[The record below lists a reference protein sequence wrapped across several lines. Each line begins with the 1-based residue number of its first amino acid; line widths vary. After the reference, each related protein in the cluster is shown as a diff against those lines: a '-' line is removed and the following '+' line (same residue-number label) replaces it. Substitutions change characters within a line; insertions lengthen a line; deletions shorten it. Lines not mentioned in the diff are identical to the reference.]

1 MIKKFLIF
9 LLFLFIGFFGNAQ
22 GVQLSEKAEISILTI
37 GPGENLNDSFGHSG
51 FRIKDTNLNID
62 VVFNYGTYNFNT
74 PNFYLKFARGKL
86 LYKIDSNNFK
96 PFYNYYVKQNRSI
109 IEQQLNLTKSEKQ
122 ELFNYLLTN
131 SKPEN
136 QEYLYD
142 FLFDNC
148 ATRIRDVLVT
158 VLGDKLTYKEDTL
171 EKKSFTFR
179 ELIQKNVYWNSWGSF
194 GMDIAIG
201 AVVDRKATEWE
212 YQFLPNYVMRA
223 ANYAS
228 LTNEGVTEKLVKS
241 TSPSYEEKPY
251 QLKSSFFTSPLFV
264 MGLLGLLILYI
275 TYRDHKNDKRS
286 RYLDA
291 SLFLITGLIGVFLLL
306 LWFATDHS
314 TTKNNYDLLWA
325 FPFSLVFVAAI
336 LKKNPPLWLGKYVF
350 FLLLMLVLLCIHWLT
365 GVQEFA
371 LALTP
376 LLVALFI
383 RYTFLIRYFKR
394 NNKS

>member
-1 MIKKFLIF
+1 MKKLYLIIFFLS
-9 LLFLFIGFFGNAQ
+9 LFHLGNAQ
-22 GVQLSEKAEISILTI
+22 GIQLSEKAEISILTI
-37 GPGENLNDSFGHSG
+37 GAGDNLNDSFGHSG

-62 VVFNYGTYNFNT
+62 IVFNYGTYNFNT

-122 ELFNYLLTN
+122 ELFNYLLNN

-158 VLGDKLTYKEDTL
+158 ILGDKLNYKEEPLD
-171 EKKSFTFR
+171 EKSYTFR

-201 AVVDRKATEWE
+201 AVVDQKATVWQ
-212 YQFLPNYVMRA
+212 YQFLPHYVMEA
-223 ANYAS
+223 ANNTS
-228 LTNEGVTEKLVKS
+228 VTNEGVTEKLVKS
-241 TSPSYEEKPY
+241 TSPIYEEKPY
-251 QLKSSFFTSPLFV
+251 QLKSIFFTSPLFV

-275 TYRDHKNDKRS
+275 TYNDFKNNKRS

-291 SLFLITGLIGVFLLL
+291 FIFLITGLIGIFLLL
-306 LWFATDHS
+306 LWMATDHS

-325 FPFSLVFVAAI
+325 FPFSLLFIASI
-336 LKKNPPLWLGKYVF
+336 LKKNPPLWLGKYIF
-350 FLLLMLVLLCIHWLT
+350 FLLLMLVLLCVHWLT

-383 RYTFLIRYFKR
+383 RYIFLIRYFKR
-394 NNKS
+394 ISKS

>member
-1 MIKKFLIF
+1 LIKKFLIF

>member
-1 MIKKFLIF
+1 MKKLYLIF
-9 LLFLFIGFFGNAQ
+9 FFVSLFYLGNAQ

-37 GPGENLNDSFGHSG
+37 GPGDNLNDSFGHSG
-51 FRIKDTNLNID
+51 FRIKDTKLNID

-74 PNFYLKFARGKL
+74 PNFYLKFVRGKL
-86 LYKIDSNNFK
+86 LYKIDSNNFQ

-122 ELFNYLLTN
+122 ELFNFLLTN
-131 SKPEN
+131 IKPEN

-148 ATRIRDVLVT
+148 ATRIRDVLVS
-158 VLGDKLTYKEDTL
+158 VLGDKLNYKEDPL
-171 EKKSFTFR
+171 EERSYTFR
-179 ELIQKNVYWNSWGSF
+179 QLIQKNVYWNSWGSF

-201 AVVDRKATEWE
+201 AVVDHNASVWQ
-212 YQFLPNYVMRA
+212 YQFLPSYVMEA
-223 ANYAS
+223 ANQAS
-228 LTNEGVTEKLVKS
+228 ITNNGVTEKLVKS
-241 TSPSYEEKPY
+241 NSPIYKAKPY
-251 QLKSSFFTSPLFV
+251 RGKSTFFTSPLFV

-275 TYRDHKNDKRS
+275 TYNDFKNNKRS

-291 SLFLITGLIGVFLLL
+291 SIFLITGLIGIFLLL
-306 LWFATDHS
+306 LWIATDHS
-314 TTKNNYDLLWA
+314 TTKNNYDLLWS
-325 FPFSLVFVAAI
+325 FPLSLVFIVAI

-371 LALTP
+371 FALIP

-383 RYTFLIRYFKR
+383 RYTFLISYFKK
-394 NNKS
+394 NNNA

>member
-1 MIKKFLIF
+1 MKKLYLIIF
-9 LLFLFIGFFGNAQ
+9 FVSLFYLGNAQ
-22 GVQLSEKAEISILTI
+22 GIQLSEKAEISILTI
-37 GPGENLNDSFGHSG
+37 GAGDNLNDSFGHSG

-109 IEQQLNLTKSEKQ
+109 IEQQLNLTKTEKQ
-122 ELFNYLLTN
+122 ELFNFLLTN
-131 SKPEN
+131 IKPEN

-148 ATRIRDVLVT
+148 ATRIRDVLVS
-158 VLGDKLTYKEDTL
+158 VLGDKLNYKKEPL
-171 EKKSFTFR
+171 EEKPFTFR
-179 ELIQKNVYWNSWGSF
+179 KLIQKNVYWNSWGSF

-201 AVVDRKATEWE
+201 AVVDQKATVWQ
-212 YQFLPNYVMRA
+212 YQFLPHYVMEA
-223 ANYAS
+223 ANNAS
-228 LTNEGVTEKLVKS
+228 VTNEGVTEKLVKS
-241 TSPSYEEKPY
+241 TSPIYEAKPY
-251 QLKSSFFTSPLFV
+251 RLKANFFTSPLFI
-264 MGLLGLLILYI
+264 MCLLGLLILYI
-275 TYRDHKNDKRS
+275 TYNDFKNNKRS

-291 SLFLITGLIGVFLLL
+291 SIFLITGLIGIFLLL
-306 LWFATDHS
+306 LWMATDHS

-325 FPFSLVFVAAI
+325 FPFSLLFIASI
-336 LKKNPPLWLGKYVF
+336 LKKNPPLWLGKYIF
-350 FLLLMLVLLCIHWLT
+350 FLLLMLVLLCVHWLT

-371 LALTP
+371 LALIP

-383 RYTFLIRYFKR
+383 RYLFLISYFKK
-394 NNKS
+394 NS